1 MNQNK
6 ISAARCLAA
15 ALAAANL
22 LGTTAAA
29 AGTVNLPA
37 GYAAYSNEAFARL
50 QEGVNLYA
58 AKRAAASWGF
68 HAATAGAAIDGDG
81 NVRLSKKDSDHFA
94 VINGTAGNKAFT
106 FEADVEID
114 SGDPSAALI
123 FGVSNPESPAE
134 AWCGANIN
142 FADSNNAGLARVF
155 GTGISSE
162 PSENLQEFEKSGSWH
177 LKLEMRDDGNF
188 TYTFTD
194 SNDKEGS
201 VTGNVADW
209 SGGSVGLLTYNSAA
223 TFSNITLD
231 NTPVDLSDGISGT
244 TMAQI
249 DSTGETVVLS
259 GSGDNIALYSGLTA
273 AADNFIWEADVEL
286 INGNSAGLVFGA
298 AGAEDINGWGAA
310 NVNGDKALVWG
321 AGIDYNE
328 NDSAD
333 ISSLNKSGT
342 LHLKLEVD
350 ASGTFTYTVTD
361 QDNKSVEKTGTFL
374 SWKAGYLGLLSFDS
388 TAAFSNITFTDKS
401 ATQDPGTDDE
411 KLDVGGGNSSIK
423 VPSGSGVTIDTE
435 NQTITVAKGDGDKA
449 VIFEHDGELNNGFS
463 FSADVKLGENGTSAA
478 LMFGATQQGAS
489 GSWYGANIDFAYG
502 TKKCFRVFKGG
513 GDTYAEKELPS
524 TITAD
529 DQLRLDLKVDAAGKF
544 IYTLYK
550 KSENAA
556 IMALF
561 EAPTA
566 PEGWVYVD
574 QISGTISGWESE
586 TNKEVGLLTYNS
598 GATFSNVSFDPTV
611 PTVELPEKPAEGAK
625 QVWNFKS
632 RWEPDCTVDAENKTV
647 SIAKG
652 GDKFAIL
659 YDTDGSD
666 IRTKSFTLEADVKL
680 ADGGRSAALVF
691 GVENK
696 NTPGSHWNAANVD
709 FLNGNQDQIFRLFGP
724 GLTDIGADAGGL
736 TNNDE
741 LHLKIDVNENGGYTY
756 TFGKKGENP
765 RTITG
770 TITGW
775 AGGYVGLLT
784 FESTATFSNIMFENR
799 VPAVDAPPAEG
810 TEVTVGENFHTNL
823 NGFKSY
829 GEGGWTADP
838 NGLHSNAKDKGD
850 SFLFTDTTGGN
861 FVYRTTVKF
870 NGNDG
875 AAALI
880 FRSDANNS
888 AKNSYVVNLS
898 ADDRAARFWRWEDG
912 SVNNLINQGAAFAD
926 PNAESAYELK
936 VVAIDNWVSYYVND
950 KLIASS
956 GDYTLP
962 GMLDNHGQKTAV
974 NTGYVGLLN
983 WNGDMTFQDTYL
995 TPIDNDFTPVLTDI
1009 TVTSSGT
1016 VEKKTQFV
1024 PTEPITIQYVK
1035 NDAATVNLT
1044 ATAKD
1049 PDAELK
1055 YYGADGKEYPNGK
1068 NIPVAVGRN
1077 DLTVTSTVTNSDGTK
1092 ATLTYRVN
1100 VHRRLPDD
1108 VYYNEQFRDQ
1118 YHYSVQ
1124 DGWANDPNGLVYFK
1138 GKYHMFYQFYDD
1150 VAWGPMHWAHA
1161 TSTDLL
1167 HWTEEPIAF
1176 YPDANGAMFSGCIVA
1191 DPENTSGFFGGVPGG
1206 GLVALITMDGNGQRI
1221 KLAYS
1226 TDEGKTWKKVDDIAA
1241 DWTDD
1246 PLSDAAFRDPKVFRW
1261 ENKWFM
1267 VLAGGPLRIYSSD
1280 NLKEWKC
1287 EQPYGDLHT
1296 ECPDLYPIRMADGT
1310 IKWVLSRGGR
1320 FYKVG
1325 DFRQEGG
1332 RWQFIPDT
1340 DYVGNDGSAETN
1352 GVMNFGKDSY
1362 AAMTYYLHDFGTAEN
1377 PNIPVITELNW
1388 MNTWDYCNKV
1398 ARCADP
1404 EQTFNGTFNL
1414 HLTLG
1419 LKKEGSKYLL
1429 TQTPLA
1435 AYETLRETAAVSET
1449 GTPVSGTQ
1457 ALDFNGTSYE
1467 IVATFKPATGTKK
1480 VGFNVRVGNGQ
1491 KTAVIYDIEAGQMYI
1506 DRSQSGKIVTNNDNE
1521 KTDRFT
1527 AVNGQNNV
1535 TLNTDGTIDMHLYVD
1550 RASVELFAKDY
1561 TVAGANQIFP
1571 DMSSDGLEIVSEGG
1585 TSTVD
1590 LEIYPLKSIWNAP
1603 EETTYTI
1610 TFDPAGGS
1618 AVDPVQTRTDGK
1630 LSSIPEPTRSGYLFK
1645 GWYLQDGTSVTE
1657 DTVFLADTKVIAHWE
1672 EVKAGSYVIQF
1683 NANGGHMVSDA
1694 QTDTNGK
1701 LSSIPVPTRSGY
1713 IFKGWYLPN
1722 DSLLDEN
1729 TVFTEDTT
1737 VTARWEELREGCY
1750 VIHFDSDGGSTV
1762 PSAETGT
1769 DGRLSSL
1776 PTPTRS
1782 GYTFTGWYLPNGTRV
1797 TTDTVFTESV
1807 TVTAGW
1813 SSNSSGGNSSSGS
1826 RPGSSI
1832 KPAES
1837 TEKKDTDKPKED
1849 DRDTTPDDSDRKPS
1863 ASPSYRDVP
1872 ATEWFASAVQ
1882 YVTANGMMAGN
1893 NGSFAPNDRLTRGM
1907 MAQILYNIGGGTGGA
1922 SAAFPDVA
1930 ASDWFADAVGWA
1942 ASKSFMGGYSNGR
1955 FGPNDP
1961 ITREQLAAILYR
1973 YAQEKGYFSAQPAD
1987 LSAFV
1992 DGASTSDWA
2001 VEAVRW
2007 AVGSGLLSGKSGGRL
2022 DPAGQATRAEVA
2034 QILMNFGQNI
2044 AR

>member
-22 LGTTAAA
+22 FGTTAAA

-58 AKRAAASWGF
+58 ARRSTVNFVESEAVTVNEDGSISVSKGEGNQFAVLDTNDVVSSFRMTADVKLKEGQSAAFLFGASNKDDPGGAGNTWAGANVNFSDAGGKGLAHMWGLDGLDYDKEPASLEPF
-68 HAATAGAAIDGDG
+68 ASADTLHFDLTVTETGEVTFIINDASDSSKAVAMHGTINDWKGGYVGLLTYDSAATYSDFTFEEMPERVTVGQDSVTIAPGNGDCFVPYSEWSGTDWDTAA
-81 NVRLSKKDSDHFA
+81 
-94 VINGTAGNKAFT
+94 KAFT
-106 FEADVEID
+106 LETDVQLAT
-114 SGDPSAALI
+114 GGRSAALV
-123 FGVSNPESPAE
+123 FGTNRAESLDGG
-134 AWCGANIN
+134 WYGANVDFTDEN
-142 FADSNNAGLARVF
+142 FRVF
-155 GTGISSE
+155 GASGATTE
-162 PSENLQEFEKSGSWH
+162 EKKANNTLSAGDKLH
-177 LKLEMRDDGNF
+177 LKLEMQENGSY
-188 TYTFTD
+188 TYTFGKAGEAGETL
-194 SNDKEGS
+194 
-201 VTGNVADW
+201 TGTIANWD
-209 SGGSVGLLTYNSAA
+209 GGGVGLLTFDSGAEFTNISFVPDSKQEPGPGEETGTIDVTGA
-223 TFSNITLD
+223 TITVPEDEKGNITV
-231 NTPVDLSDGISGT
+231 NEE
-244 TMAQI
+244 
-249 DSTGETVVLS
+249 DSTVTIQKKANGDRFIMLS
-259 GSGDNIALYSGLTA
+259 KSSEHANKGFSFHADAMLTEGA
-273 AADNFIWEADVEL
+273 CV
-286 INGNSAGLVFGA
+286 GLVFGA
-298 AGAEDINGWGAA
+298 SENGA
-310 NVNGDKALVWG
+310 
-321 AGIDYNE
+321 
-328 NDSAD
+328 
-333 ISSLNKSGT
+333 
-342 LHLKLEVD
+342 
-350 ASGTFTYTVTD
+350 VT
-361 QDNKSVEKTGTFL
+361 S
-374 SWKAGYLGLLSFDS
+374 
-388 TAAFSNITFTDKS
+388 
-401 ATQDPGTDDE
+401 
-411 KLDVGGGNSSIK
+411 
-423 VPSGSGVTIDTE
+423 
-435 NQTITVAKGDGDKA
+435 GDG
-449 VIFEHDGELNNGFS
+449 
-463 FSADVKLGENGTSAA
+463 
-478 LMFGATQQGAS
+478 
-489 GSWYGANIDFAYG
+489 WYGANIDIDE
-502 TKKCFRVFKGG
+502 KQIRVFKV
-513 GDTYAEKELPS
+513 PS
-524 TITAD
+524 QGNVINFKAATLAD
-529 DQLRLDLKVDAAGKF
+529 GAVSASDQLRLDLQVDNDGKF
-544 IYTLYK
+544 IYTVYK
-550 KSENAA
+550 KSAGGLS
-556 IMALF
+556 LF
-561 EAPTA
+561 EETGAPGGY
-566 PEGWVYVD
+566 EVVGKL
-574 QISGTISGWESE
+574 SGTLSTWDAE
-586 TNKEVGLLTYNS
+586 TQKEVGLLTFNS

-611 PTVELPEKPAEGAK
+611 PTVELPEKPTEGAK

-799 VPAVDAPPAEG
+799 VLAVDAPPAEG

-995 TPIDNDFTPVLTDI
+995 TPIDNGFTPVLTDI

-1049 PDAELK
+1049 PDAVLK
-1055 YYGADGKEYPNGK
+1055 YYGADGTEYPNGK

-1108 VYYNEQFRDQ
+1108 VYYNEKFRDQ

-1191 DPENTSGFFGGVPGG
+1191 DPENKSGFFGGVPGG

-1226 TDEGKTWKKVDDIAA
+1226 TDEGSTWTKVDDIAA

-1246 PLSDAAFRDPKVFRW
+1246 PLGVPDFRDPKVFRW
-1261 ENKWFM
+1261 EGQWFM
-1267 VLAGGPLRIYSSD
+1267 VVAGGPLRIYSSE
-1280 NLKEWKC
+1280 NLREWKC

-1296 ECPDLYPIRMADGT
+1296 ECPDLYPIQIDGT

-1419 LKKEGSKYLL
+1419 LKKEGNKYLL
-1429 TQTPLA
+1429 TQTPLE
-1435 AYETLRETAAVSET
+1435 AYKTLREAAAVSET
-1449 GTPVSGTQ
+1449 ERTVSGTQ
-1457 ALDFNGTSYE
+1457 ALDFTGTSYE

-1506 DRSQSGKIVTNNDNE
+1506 DRSKSGRLVKNNDSEETNL
-1521 KTDRFT
+1521 FT
-1527 AVNGQNNV
+1527 AVNSQNKV

-1610 TFDPAGGS
+1610 TFDSAGGS
-1618 AVDPVQTRTDGK
+1618 EVDPVQTGTDGK
-1630 LSSIPEPTRSGYLFK
+1630 LSSIPESTRSGY
-1645 GWYLQDGTSVTE
+1645 
-1657 DTVFLADTKVIAHWE
+1657 VFE
-1672 EVKAGSYVIQF
+1672 
-1683 NANGGHMVSDA
+1683 
-1694 QTDTNGK
+1694 
-1701 LSSIPVPTRSGY
+1701 
-1713 IFKGWYLPN
+1713 GWYLP
-1722 DSLLDEN
+1722 DGSLLDEN
-1729 TVFTEDTT
+1729 TVFAANTT
-1737 VTARWEELREGCY
+1737 VTAHWEKIREGCY
-1750 VIHFDSDGGSTV
+1750 VIRFDSAGGSTV

-1907 MAQILYNIGGGTGGA
+1907 MAQILYNIEGGTGGA
-1922 SAAFPDVA
+1922 PAAFPDVA
-1930 ASDWFADAVGWA
+1930 SSDWFANAVGWA

-1973 YAQEKGYFSAQPAD
+1973 YAQEKGYLSAQPAD